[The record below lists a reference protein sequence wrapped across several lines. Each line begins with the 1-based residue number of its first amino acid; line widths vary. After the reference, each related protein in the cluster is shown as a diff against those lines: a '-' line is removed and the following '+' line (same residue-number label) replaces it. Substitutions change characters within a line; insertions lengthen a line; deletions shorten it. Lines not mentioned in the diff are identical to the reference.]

1 MGLIKKNQQSKQKT
15 YVRIHVA
22 STHIIQSFNDQK
34 R

>member
-1 MGLIKKNQQSKQKT
+1 MGLIKKNQPSKQIT

-22 STHIIQSFNDQK
+22 STHLMQSFNDQK